1 MAAAKGPRVSQEQTD
16 ILVQF
21 IEQHPY
27 LARASTEFSPR
38 MTAARK
44 NELWEAVAAVLNG
57 QGPAVKSTSRWR
69 NHWAKMAHKA
79 KKEAARAASEKRATG
94 GGKDASSEDAA
105 GPSRSAPATTT
116 FVVSG
121 PAAVAG
127 PSGLTQ
133 QPPTLQQPPFQP
145 TPQPTP
151 REPQAPPHRQ
161 SKQQDLEGAVH
172 MATAEYV
179 RQGQSAEARAQEEA
193 RFRRQMLEQNQR
205 YGTPRQH
212 VPFTRSDVPT
222 YFAVIFFCR
231 CVI

>member
-1 MAAAKGPRVSQEQTD
+1 M
-16 ILVQF
+16 
-21 IEQHPY
+21 
-27 LARASTEFSPR
+27 
-38 MTAARK
+38 
-44 NELWEAVAAVLNG
+44 
-57 QGPAVKSTSRWR
+57 
-69 NHWAKMAHKA
+69 
-79 KKEAARAASEKRATG
+79 ATG
-94 GGKDASSEDAA
+94 GGKVGGVDGRVLDILGRTGGLLVSPPQYFADSEDASSEDAA
-105 GPSRSAPATTT
+105 GPSRSEPATAT

-145 TPQPTP
+145 TPQATP
-151 REPQAPPHRQ
+151 RESQAPPHRQ

-212 VPFTRSDVPT
+212 VPFTCSDVPT